1 MLMAIQ
7 DLIDDF
13 SYLDDWEDRYKY
25 VIELGKGLAPLTEA
39 EHCDATKVQGC
50 VSQVWLVGE
59 SDDDGV
65 HLSFRGDSDA
75 LIVKGLIAI
84 LLAMYSGQTP
94 TDILAVDAKSVFEQ
108 LGLDEHLSPQRSN
121 GLYAMVSR
129 VREDAARQLADTHT
143 A

>member
-1 MLMAIQ
+1 MAIQ

-25 VIELGKGLAPLTEA
+25 VIELGKGLAPLTDA
-39 EHCDATKVQGC
+39 EHSANTKVQGC
-50 VSQVWLVGE
+50 VSQVWLVCE
-59 SDDDGV
+59 SDDNGA

-84 LLAMYSGQTP
+84 LLAMYSGQSP
-94 TDILAVDAKSVFEQ
+94 DAILAVDAKSIFEQ

-121 GLYAMVSR
+121 GLHAMVSR
-129 VREDAARQLADTHT
+129 VREDAARQLAGSHT
-143 A
+143 D

>member
-1 MLMAIQ
+1 MTIQ

-25 VIELGKGLAPLTEA
+25 VIELGKGLAPLSDA
-39 EHCDATKVQGC
+39 EHNDQTKVQGC
-50 VSQVWLVGE
+50 VSQVWLVCE
-59 SDDDGV
+59 SDDAGA

-94 TDILAVDAKSVFEQ
+94 SDILAVDAKAIFEQ

-121 GLYAMVSR
+121 GLHAMVSR
-129 VREDAARQLADTHT
+129 IREDAARQLAAAHT
-143 A
+143 D